1 MTFVVCDCKFLIT
14 DKRTATHSGVG
25 GHNNGKVPGL
35 SNKTSFRDDGVK
47 IIVPDKKIY
56 TSRQSSK
63 NFDPQEY
70 VVAVAMTGTYLSKV
84 NHPISILMELESMQ
98 SYCAMLNN
106 SVFKNFDFCMTALLA
121 NGQMAHL
128 RKDPKSED
136 NDWHLTAYKPDGS
149 GKPTLIQSGSGMV
162 DVYIKE
168 LYMAKEITL
177 LELFLYGAHM
187 NDHCSTDYSVYSLE
201 HNHLYGSIRPSE
213 EEVKAAVDKIHKLL
227 EFKGLKKHY
236 R

>member
-1 MTFVVCDCKFLIT
+1 MTFVVCDCKFLIS
-14 DKRTATHSGVG
+14 DKRTVTHTGVG

-35 SNKTSFRDDGVK
+35 SNKTSFRDDAVK

-56 TSRQSSK
+56 ICRQSSK
-63 NFDPQEY
+63 SFDPQEY
-70 VVAVAMTGTYLSKV
+70 VVAVAMDGTYLSKV

-98 SYCAMLNN
+98 TYCDMLNN
-106 SVFKNFDFCMTALLA
+106 GVFKNSNFSMTALLA
-121 NGQMAHL
+121 NGRMAYL
-128 RKDPKSED
+128 RKDSDTED
-136 NDWHLTAYKPDGS
+136 NDWLLSTYKPDS
-149 GKPTLIQSGSGMV
+149 NGKPALIQSGSGMV
-162 DVYIKE
+162 DVHIKE
-168 LYMAKEITL
+168 LYSAKEITL

-201 HNHLYGSIRPSE
+201 HNHLYGSIRPGE
-213 EEVKAAVDKIHKLL
+213 EEVKAAVDKVHKLL